1 MFGTVTNQ
9 VATRLYIGH
18 LRMQGENL
26 FLTFLPADQRTAIRT
41 SWYVGATSS
50 LDYESYD
57 RLRGLSHGT
66 HVKYGPGDPVSQL
79 LQRLIARNPAV
90 SGPPDLLNR
99 CARPPCDR
107 KGATALERRA
117 ERAPQP
123 LAGVRGPWVALM
135 PEIAFLRVRDAS
147 GNTAAYSLVHDR
159 AHTNV
164 AFMFDEAA
172 RLVPADDTLTIARG
186 DFGNDPNFVFSVDA
200 ADVEAFARALAA
212 VRDEIDFAAV
222 VETRGVRRTSSEIW
236 ATVDWLHADD
246 RRRERRRPG
255 SSTSAATRTADGASA
270 LRPRR
275 AAAPPPAAARA
286 RPPPRTRHH
295 SLAGT

>member
-1 MFGTVTNQ
+1 MPKTAWIIDYPLFERIYYDLVAGYNVFGAVTHQ
-9 VATRLYIGH
+9 VATRLYMDH

-26 FLTFLPADQRTAIRT
+26 FLTFLPADRRTAVRA

-66 HVKYGPGDPVSQL
+66 RVKYGPGDPVPQL
-79 LQRLIARNPAV
+79 LQQLIARNPAV

-107 KGATALERRA
+107 KGASALERRA
-117 ERAPQP
+117 ERALQP

-147 GNTAAYSLVHDR
+147 GHAAAYSLVHDR

-172 RLVPADDTLTIARG
+172 RLVPADDTMTIARG
-186 DFGNDPNFVFSVDA
+186 YFGNYPNFVFSVDA

-212 VRDEIDFAAV
+212 MRDEIDFGAV
-222 VETRGVRRTSSEIW
+222 VETWGVRRTSPEIW
-236 ATVDWLHADD
+236 ATVDWLHDDD
-246 RRRERRRPG
+246 RRREP
-255 SSTSAATRTADGASA
+255 TQ
-270 LRPRR
+270 
-275 AAAPPPAAARA
+275 
-286 RPPPRTRHH
+286 
-295 SLAGT
+295 AGLFDLGRYENR